1 MAHTDEEI
9 DAASRRFEQLVNDFD
24 PAAAVVDNIDEL
36 SQVAAASEAV
46 RAGEA
51 KLRESVAIARARGRS
66 WNEIAPG
73 SRRDSTGCSTAIFRQ
88 GERLIQIRGAAST
101 DMTELG
107 PSRAAIAIDRSGPAK
122 DCPPATVFRSGK
134 LNVLGKLV

>member
-24 PAAAVVDNIDEL
+24 HAAAVVDNIDEL

-51 KLRESVAIARARGRS
+51 KLRESVEIARAHGRS
-66 WNEIAPG
+66 WNEIAMALG
-73 SRRDSTGCSTAIFRQ
+73 VTRQ
-88 GERLIQIRGAAST
+88 AARQRFS
-101 DMTELG
+101 D
-107 PSRAAIAIDRSGPAK
+107 RASA
-122 DCPPATVFRSGK
+122 
-134 LNVLGKLV
+134 

>member
-9 DAASRRFEQLVNDFD
+9 DAAARRVEQLVNDFD

-51 KLRESVAIARARGRS
+51 KLRESVEIARAHGRS
-66 WNEIAPG
+66 WNEIALALG
-73 SRRDSTGCSTAIFRQ
+73 VTRQ
-88 GERLIQIRGAAST
+88 AARQRFS
-101 DMTELG
+101 D
-107 PSRAAIAIDRSGPAK
+107 RASA
-122 DCPPATVFRSGK
+122 
-134 LNVLGKLV
+134 

>member
-51 KLRESVAIARARGRS
+51 KLRESVEIARAHGRS
-66 WNEIAPG
+66 WNEIALALG
-73 SRRDSTGCSTAIFRQ
+73 VTRQ
-88 GERLIQIRGAAST
+88 AARQRFS
-101 DMTELG
+101 D
-107 PSRAAIAIDRSGPAK
+107 RASA
-122 DCPPATVFRSGK
+122 
-134 LNVLGKLV
+134 

>member
-46 RAGEA
+46 CRAPVG
-51 KLRESVAIARARGRS
+51 RDHFGGVAP
-66 WNEIAPG
+66 PG
-73 SRRDSTGCSTAIFRQ
+73 MDHPC
-88 GERLIQIRGAAST
+88 AS
-101 DMTELG
+101 
-107 PSRAAIAIDRSGPAK
+107 
-122 DCPPATVFRSGK
+122 
-134 LNVLGKLV
+134 